1 MAASFTDQMR
11 AESAAIDKALKD
23 TVRVVAI
30 ECFGG
35 VIMGTPVGNPSLWQ
49 SPAPPGYTGGTA
61 RANWQLTNAAPATGE
76 VNAAD
81 SGTATRSAVISEIPR
96 LQFTGK
102 YTLANNVPYI
112 EKLEDGTGST
122 QAPQGMVKLNVAR
135 VEPMIP
141 RIYQA
146 ALRRNGAR

>member
-1 MAASFTDQMR
+1 MAASFTDQLR

-61 RANWQLTNAAPATGE
+61 RANWQLTNGAPAQGE

-81 SGTATRSAVISEIPR
+81 SGNATRSAVISELPR

-102 YTLANNVPYI
+102 YTLANNLPYI
-112 EKLEDGTGST
+112 ERLEDGWST
-122 QAPQGMVKLNVAR
+122 QAPQGMVKLSVAR

-146 ALRRNGAR
+146 ALRRNRVR

>member
-1 MAASFTDQMR
+1 MATSFTDQLR

-61 RANWQLTNAAPATGE
+61 RANWQLTNGAPAQGE
-76 VNAAD
+76 VSATD
-81 SGTATRSAVISEIPR
+81 GGTATRSAVISELPR

-112 EKLEDGTGST
+112 EKLEDGWST

-146 ALRRNGAR
+146 ALRRNGVR

>member
-1 MAASFTDQMR
+1 MAASFTDQIR
-11 AESAAIDKALKD
+11 AEAAAIDKALKD

-61 RANWQLTNAAPATGE
+61 RANWQLTNGAPAQGE
-76 VNAAD
+76 VNATD
-81 SGTATRSAVISEIPR
+81 GGTATRSAVIGELPR

-102 YTLANNVPYI
+102 YTLANNLPYI
-112 EKLEDGTGST
+112 ERLEDGWST

-146 ALRRNGAR
+146 ALRRNRVR

>member
-1 MAASFTDQMR
+1 MAASFTDQLR
-11 AESAAIDKALKD
+11 AEAAAIDKALKD

-49 SPAPPGYTGGTA
+49 APAPPGYTGGTA
-61 RANWQLTNAAPATGE
+61 RANWQLTNGAPAQGE
-76 VNAAD
+76 VAATD
-81 SGTATRSAVISEIPR
+81 SGTATRSAVTSEIPR
-96 LQFTGK
+96 LQYTGK
-102 YTLANNVPYI
+102 FTLANNLPYI
-112 EKLEDGTGST
+112 ERLENGWST

-146 ALRRNGAR
+146 ALRRNGVS

>member
-1 MAASFTDQMR
+1 MAIPFSDQLR
-11 AESAAIDKALKD
+11 AEAAAIDNALKD

-61 RANWQLTNAAPATGE
+61 RANWQLTNGAPAQGE
-76 VNAAD
+76 VAATD
-81 SGTATRSAVISEIPR
+81 GGTATRSAVISEIPR
-96 LQFTGK
+96 LQFTGR

-112 EKLEDGTGST
+112 EKLEDGWST

-146 ALRRNGAR
+146 ALRRNGVR

>member
-1 MAASFTDQMR
+1 MAIPFSDQLR
-11 AESAAIDKALKD
+11 AEAAAIDNALKD

-61 RANWQLTNAAPATGE
+61 RANWQLTNGAPAQGE
-76 VNAAD
+76 VAATD
-81 SGTATRSAVISEIPR
+81 GGTATRSAVISELPR

-112 EKLEDGTGST
+112 EKLENGWST

-146 ALRRNGAR
+146 ALRRNRVR